1 MTRFNM
7 FDCKTYKNEREIM
20 SLNVKDLENI
30 SAVQL
35 DPKIAKLYIVD
46 MLEELMLI
54 AQGAQLNHL
63 SNGLDTLLE
72 PYRD

>member
-1 MTRFNM
+1 
-7 FDCKTYKNEREIM
+7 M

>member
-1 MTRFNM
+1 
-7 FDCKTYKNEREIM
+7 M

-30 SAVQL
+30 PAVQL
-35 DPKIAKLYIVD
+35 DPKVAKLYIVD

-63 SNGLDTLLE
+63 SNGLDALLE